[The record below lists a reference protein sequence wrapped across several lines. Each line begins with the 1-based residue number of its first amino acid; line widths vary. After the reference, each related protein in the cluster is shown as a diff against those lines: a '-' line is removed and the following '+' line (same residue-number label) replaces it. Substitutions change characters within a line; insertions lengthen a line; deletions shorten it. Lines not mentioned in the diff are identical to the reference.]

1 VEDVECI
8 FAMGCKMLGMVV
20 SMSIEGKVVMLGL
33 LGLLVTSAGM
43 AKRFKDCFGEVASL
57 T

>member
-1 VEDVECI
+1 MECI

>member
-1 VEDVECI
+1 LENVDCI

-20 SMSIEGKVVMLGL
+20 SMSIEEKVVMLGL
-33 LGLLVTSAGM
+33 LVTCAGM